1 MEPIYPEYEM
11 DYDEED
17 HRELYIQAATRLT
30 CSAIE
35 AEYFKKSD
43 SVEESAEGIMLF
55 FEVAYRR
62 IRQVAE
68 EEDDD
73 YLEEVEENG
82 DHELH

>member
-1 MEPIYPEYEM
+1 MEPIYSEYEM

-17 HRELYIQAATRLT
+17 HRELYLQAATRLT
-30 CSAIE
+30 RSAIK
-35 AEYFKKSD
+35 AGLFTKGAT
-43 SVEESAEGIMLF
+43 VEKSAEDVMLF
-55 FEVAYRR
+55 FEVAFRR

-68 EEDDD
+68 EEDD